1 MPEAV
6 SLAERQAQAEAANL
20 ENYFPFLAILN
31 SGVAL
36 SFKALCVHFLG
47 DTEF

>member
-1 MPEAV
+1 MPKAV

-20 ENYFPFLAILN
+20 ENCFPFLTILIN
-31 SGVAL
+31 GVSM

-47 DTEF
+47 DT